1 MKAARTFLAAGAL
14 LLILT
19 AAVHSLG
26 SSMVSGWL
34 EGERRS
40 ILMAAWFLL
49 AVDWI
54 VVALV
59 WLYCARRAS
68 RSLAPIIYL
77 TGLVPAATAVALL
90 IAVGPAFFGIWMLVG
105 ALILAAVGA
114 ARLH

>member
-1 MKAARTFLAAGAL
+1 MRVGRTLIVAGAL

-54 VVALV
+54 VVALA
-59 WLYCARRAS
+59 WLYCAWRAS

-77 TGLVPAATAVALL
+77 TSVVPAATAVALL
-90 IAVGPAFFGIWMLVG
+90 IAVGPGFFGIWMLLG
-105 ALILAAVGA
+105 ALILATAGA
-114 ARLH
+114 ARLR